1 MPHRIIRDAGDLNVL
16 CTLLSNLKFPFTAQ
30 WAQGAD
36 RSLEQNALQFMW
48 ANETAQQRGDCT
60 FNEVRCDWKLRHGVP
75 ILRRDNADFCAFYDR
90 SLKHLPFEQKL
101 VAMQFI
107 PVTSEMGVRQMTEYL
122 DAVQRECAE
131 QGVILTDPETR
142 QQRKEAA

>member
-1 MPHRIIRDAGDLNVL
+1 MPHRIIRDPSDLTML
-16 CTLLSNLKFPFTAQ
+16 CTVLSNLKFPFTAQ
-30 WAQGAD
+30 WALGAD

-48 ANETAQQRGDCT
+48 ANETAQQRGDCD
-60 FNEVRCDWKLRHGVP
+60 FNQVRCDWKLRHGVP
-75 ILRRDNADFCAFYDR
+75 ILRRDNPDFCAFYDR
-90 SLKHLPFEQKL
+90 SLKRLPFDQKL

-131 QGVILTDPETR
+131 QGIILTDPETR
-142 QQRKEAA
+142 RERKAA

>member
-1 MPHRIIRDAGDLNVL
+1 MPHRIIRSLAEFEDFVRLGR
-16 CTLLSNLKFPFTAQ
+16 TLKWPQTFE
-30 WAQGAD
+30 WRQGAD
-36 RSLEQNALQFMW
+36 RSLNQNDLQFLW
-48 ANETAQQRGDCT
+48 ANETARQRGDCD

-75 ILRRDNADFCAFYDR
+75 ILRRDNADFRAFYDR

-131 QGVILTDPETR
+131 QGIILTDPETR
-142 QQRKEAA
+142 RERRAA